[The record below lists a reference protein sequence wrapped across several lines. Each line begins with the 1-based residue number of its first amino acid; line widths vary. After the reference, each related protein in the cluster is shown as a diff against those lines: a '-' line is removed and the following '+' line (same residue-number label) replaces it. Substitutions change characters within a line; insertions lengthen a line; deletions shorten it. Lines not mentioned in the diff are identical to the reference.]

1 MKTSKLFSTAVM
13 ALSLSALVACSSDEP
28 AGVKGDV
35 AEKDQTLYL
44 KVAIQD
50 VNAPG
55 SRVANDNKYFEDGEG
70 TENDINNLRFLFFDA
85 AGTQIY
91 QTNVE
96 DVK

>member
-55 SRVANDNKYFEDGEG
+55 SRVTNDNDHFENG
-70 TENDINNLRFLFFDA
+70 TDEENKINNLQFKFFDA
-85 AGTQIY
+85 SGNQIY
-91 QTNVE
+91 
-96 DVK
+96 